1 MKHSCMVNH
10 LSCNYDS
17 ADLGSG
23 VAFTAALANLM
34 RNTADKQP
42 SYDLYVEWL
51 KQGDTSAA
59 SNLLMR
65 ALCFNQDKL
74 LKAIQ
79 KVDKAP
85 LDGRAFPSD
94 MLVDY
99 VKDGLQKLPPGGHAA
114 MADLL
119 QSAGGALFKNLDES
133 LQSGPAARALAAI
146 GAVAGVQFTSLQV
159 SGNRGKFV
167 QHMMKALMQLD
178 PNMKVS
184 HNQMGKALAAQL
196 RLMEIEGLPMNK
208 SDKRRWLVVLDKS
221 ASRTAA
227 TKGLVGDALARE
239 LAKSILHVDKLP
251 GLKAEAFKA
260 GVAGKAFDAGGNV
273 LIGLVQSFNF
283 TLLVNEYTQAMSHDK
298 IEARN
303 RLIAG
308 GLAILGSFGEATGL
322 TLQAMQESGKLRNAA
337 GRFTSAVPK
346 AFVVGGKVL
355 GLGAGLLVAGLD
367 VLKAVEENKKG
378 EVGLAWAYVSSAA
391 LGGSLAVAFFIS
403 GSIPFIGWL
412 IVGLAVI
419 ALLMVTL
426 YIETQKDNPLQE
438 WLMRSHFGSRADK
451 YKTHTE
457 EAAQFKQALA

>member
-10 LSCNYDS
+10 LSCNYDP

-23 VAFTAALANLM
+23 VAYTAALANMM

-51 KQGDTSAA
+51 KQDDTSAA

-74 LKAIQ
+74 LKEIQ

-85 LDGRAFPSD
+85 LDGRAFSTD

-119 QSAGGALFKNLDES
+119 QSAGGALFKNMDE
-133 LQSGPAARALAAI
+133 LLKGGPGARAIA
-146 GAVAGVQFTSLQV
+146 AVAAVSGVQFAPIEV
-159 SGNRGKFV
+159 SGKRGKFV
-167 QHMMKALMQLD
+167 QHMMTALMQLD

-184 HNQMGKALAAQL
+184 HNEMGKAVSAQL
-196 RLMEIEGLPMNK
+196 RLMEIEGLPMNQ

-221 ASRTAA
+221 AARTAA

-273 LIGLVQSFNF
+273 VIGLVQCYNLTKLTSD
-283 TLLVNEYTQAMSHDK
+283 YTQAMSHDK
-298 IEARN
+298 TEARN
-303 RLIAG
+303 RLIAC
-308 GLAILGSFGEATGL
+308 GLAIVASFGEATGL
-322 TLQAMQESGKLRNAA
+322 TLQAMQEAGKLRNAA
-337 GRFTSAVPK
+337 GLK
-346 AFVVGGKVL
+346 ALRVADILKVGGKRF

-367 VLKAVEENKKG
+367 LMKASEENKKG
-378 EVGLAWAYVSSAA
+378 DVGLAWAYVSAA
-391 LGGSLAVAFFIS
+391 FLGGGLAIAFFIS

-412 IVGLAVI
+412 MVGLAVI
-419 ALLMVTL
+419 ALLLVTL
-426 YIETQKDNPLQE
+426 YIETHKDNELQE

-457 EAAQFKQALA
+457 EAEQFKRALA